1 MRKKP
6 LKTNEKMNNK
16 RKRVIYLLL
25 ILLCITVLLGAIF
38 IASSNWL
45 VSDLYTAFVLS
56 FIGIS
61 FLYVSGLILCTFF
74 LYLCSVI
81 VIFNPQKIKKSS
93 VINFAIVGI
102 ITLVLSLF
110 LLNVSVNESI
120 KAFHDIEAYS
130 NEEWQVK
137 EMVVTG
143 LYRGGGL
150 HNGPGVLIDTV
161 EGELSLHWESSLI
174 QVGEKYRFTYL
185 DATNTIIDM
194 EKITK

>member
-1 MRKKP
+1 MTKKP
-6 LKTNEKMNNK
+6 LKTNEKKNNT
-16 RKRVIYLLL
+16 RKRIIYLFL

-61 FLYVSGLILCTFF
+61 FLYISGLILCSFF
-74 LYLCSVI
+74 IYLCFVI
-81 VIFNPQKIKKSS
+81 TIFNPQKIKRSS
-93 VINFAIVGI
+93 VFNFAIVGVI
-102 ITLVLSLF
+102 ALILSLF

-120 KAFHDIEAYS
+120 KAFQDIEAYS
-130 NEEWQVK
+130 NGEWQVK
-137 EMVVTG
+137 EMVVNG

-161 EGELSLHWESSLI
+161 EGELSLHWENSLI
-174 QVGEKYRFTYL
+174 QVGEKYQFTYL
-185 DATNTIIDM
+185 DATNTIIEI
-194 EKITK
+194 EKVSE